1 MFTNGIEKE
10 KIKEMDGI
18 LDTIFIS
25 YRGDYS
31 LMYNQTE
38 WKSPLV
44 LYTYVTEEI
53 FPTLESLK
61 DFFAKAKK
69 TGMTIKVHTLNPVN
83 QWAL

>member
-25 YRGDYS
+25 YRGEYS
-31 LMYNQTE
+31 LMYNKTE

-44 LYTYVTEEI
+44 LYTYVTEEM
-53 FPTLESLK
+53 FPTLVSLK
-61 DFFAKAKK
+61 VFLQKLRK
-69 TGMTIKVHTLNPVN
+69 LE
-83 QWAL
+83 